1 MYTGEREI
9 GFDAS
14 EIGFPSIGGCRAIV
28 LVTGGGLFG
37 FHLSGTR
44 NQTKLNAFS
53 TFIQGHPQRDPKR
66 NLYIASRVGGNSQH
80 SNAEECY
87 AEIKDF
93 AQALAFDGP
102 MYWADLSS
110 VGGASAY
117 VEFKSVWN
125 HTCIIT
131 ARTWNDD
138 VDGQAGNQGNYV
150 GANRTMAMGAAPTL
164 MFTSV
169 DTAGLRAVYPTT
181 VP

>member
-1 MYTGEREI
+1 MYLGEREI

-44 NQTKLNAFS
+44 NQAKMNAFS
-53 TFIQGHPQRDPKR
+53 QFVQGHPHGDPKR

-80 SNAEECY
+80 TSAEECY

-93 AQALAFDGP
+93 AQTLGFKGT
-102 MYWADLSS
+102 MYWVDLSN

-117 VEFKSVWN
+117 VEFRNVQNS
-125 HTCIIT
+125 TCVIT
-131 ARTWNDD
+131 ARTWNDH
-138 VDGQAGNQGNYV
+138 VDGGQGNMENYV
-150 GANRTMAMGAAPTL
+150 GTNRAMAIGSAPAK
-164 MFTSV
+164 MFKSV
-169 DTAGLRAVYPTT
+169 DTAGLRAVYPTK